1 MNNGGESKAVA
12 RAAVKMA
19 VSETRDVE
27 RALKNEYAKQGIK
40 TAAVDIGG
48 DFFKSMNKM
57 IEQSIGAA
65 KRVGVMVEDS
75 HHGDGSVAGAV
86 HDALSQV
93 ATKASGMSV
102 GGKVGLARYEDHI
115 SVAVFLS
122 IGLLYL
128 DDVALGLAH
137 RTI

>member
-12 RAAVKMA
+12 RVAVKMA
-19 VSETRDVE
+19 VSETREVE
-27 RALKNEYAKQGIK
+27 RALKKEYAKQGIK
-40 TAAVDIGG
+40 AAAVDIGG

-57 IEQSIGAA
+57 IEQSIVAA
-65 KRVGVMVEDS
+65 KREGLIEEDS

-115 SVAVFLS
+115 GVAVFLS
-122 IGLLYL
+122 IGLVYL

>member
-1 MNNGGESKAVA
+1 MNNSSASKNVA
-12 RAAVKMA
+12 RVAVKMA
-19 VSETRDVE
+19 VSENRDVE
-27 RALKNEYAKQGIK
+27 RALKKEYARQGIK
-40 TAAVDIGG
+40 AAAVDIGG

-57 IEQSIGAA
+57 IEQSIVAA
-65 KRVGVMVEDS
+65 KREGLIEEDS
-75 HHGDGSVAGAV
+75 HHGDGCVAGAV

-93 ATKASGMSV
+93 SNKASGMSV